1 MVRTRLRAT
10 NLGHQESRDAL
21 SNPHRDRQSA
31 PFMQPSFVQHMQSMA
46 AAMAELT
53 CQNQKLTREINSRR
67 QRHEKYVEGHAQSQE
82 GMGNMKPES
91 QSRVPLRE
99 GYHT

>member
-1 MVRTRLRAT
+1 MVRTRSRAT

-21 SNPHRDRQSA
+21 SNPHCDRQLA

-46 AAMAELT
+46 AIMAELT

-82 GMGNMKPES
+82 GMGNMEPES